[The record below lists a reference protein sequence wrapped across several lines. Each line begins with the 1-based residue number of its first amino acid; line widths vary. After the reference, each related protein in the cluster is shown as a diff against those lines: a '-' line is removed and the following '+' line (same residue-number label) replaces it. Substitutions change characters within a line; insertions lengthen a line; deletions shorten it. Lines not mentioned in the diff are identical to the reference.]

1 MKIDMDKNYDPK
13 KVESG
18 LENKWIEGGYFKAGK
33 DEEAL
38 KKPRFS
44 LIVPPP
50 NVTGKL
56 HIGHAKDNTEQDIIA
71 RYKRLRGYDVLFLP
85 AMDHAGIA
93 TQAKVEE
100 KIRAEGLD
108 KYQLGREGF
117 LKRAWEWK
125 DEYAASI
132 HRQWEAM
139 GLSLDFSRERF
150 TLDDGM
156 QHAVAH
162 VFKALYDKGLIYQA
176 DRIINWDPV
185 LRTAL
190 SNIEVVHKDI
200 PGKFYYFKYRL
211 EGDSEIYLT
220 VATTRPET
228 MFGDT
233 ALVYNPKDERF
244 KKYANRRFINPANG
258 QPLPLIADR
267 YVDMEFGTGVMK
279 CTPAHDPND
288 FLIGQRHHLDM
299 PVVMNPDATMNEL
312 CGKYAGMDRF
322 ACREALVAAIEA
334 QGDLIKIENITHNVG
349 HSERTDSI
357 IEPYLCKQWF
367 VRMKPLAEAVDR
379 IQHSRARTRFFPPRF
394 AKTFQRWLDTTEDWC
409 ISRQLW
415 WGHRIPVYTDRKTG
429 EVICSETPLDPA
441 RYEQD
446 PDVLDTWF
454 SSGLAPFAFM
464 GWPDDLSLMKRYY
477 PLDVMVT
484 GYDIIF
490 FWVARMAF
498 DGVHFTGEMPFK
510 DVVLHGLI
518 RDSQGRKMSKSLG
531 NGIDPFDVINRYGC
545 DAMRWALSS
554 QGAPGLDLNIG
565 ESNFKTASE
574 FVNKVWNASRYVLS
588 QLPEGYE
595 PRELNLANLSFAS
608 TWLLSRLNRCI
619 LGYQRNMDK
628 YEQGQAAKYL
638 SDFIWDDFCGSYL
651 EWSKVELA
659 NADEA
664 GKALVYDTLYH
675 ALSSLLQ
682 MLFPFCPFI
691 SETIYSYLPGHL
703 NSLFDAGFPKV
714 IPGLSPAKIAR
725 GTKLRDMIAYV
736 RNFKS
741 ENGLAPNEPVD
752 LVFKCTR
759 AEFDQLAPLVSR
771 FSFARKVDRVA
782 ADAPGMRFFLN
793 VGLLVDAAD
802 KEALAKKI
810 AERIEKLESEIVRS
824 ERMLANENFVK
835 RANPK
840 VVENERKKL
849 ESNRAELARYR
860 SLGH

>member
-1 MKIDMDKNYDPK
+1 MKIDMDKNFDRSK
-13 KVESG
+13 AERG
-18 LENKWIEGGYFKAGK
+18 LERKWIDGGYFRAGK
-33 DEEAL
+33 DEAAL

-71 RYKRLRGYDVLFLP
+71 RYKRLKGYDVLFLP

-100 KIRAEGLD
+100 KLRAEGID

-117 LKRAWEWK
+117 LERAWAWK
-125 DEYAASI
+125 DEYARSI
-132 HRQWEAM
+132 HAQWEAM

-150 TLDDGM
+150 TLDEGM
-156 QHAVAH
+156 QKAVAH
-162 VFKALYDKGLIYQA
+162 VFKSLYDKGLIYQGEK
-176 DRIINWDPV
+176 IINWDPV
-185 LRTAL
+185 LKTAL

-211 EGDSEIYLT
+211 EGDPEVYLT

-233 ALVYNPKDERF
+233 ALVYNPKDSRF
-244 KKYANRRFINPANG
+244 KKFSGKRFINPANG
-258 QPLPLIADR
+258 EPLPLIADT

-288 FLIGQRHHLDM
+288 FLIGQRHHLEM
-299 PVVMNPDATMNEL
+299 PVVMNPDATMNDR

-322 ACREALVAAIEA
+322 ECREALVEDIESH
-334 QGDLIKIENITHNVG
+334 GDLIKIENIIHNVG

-367 VRMKPLAEAVDR
+367 VRMKPLAQAVDR
-379 IQHSRARTRFFPPRF
+379 IQHSKERTKFFPARF
-394 AKTFQRWLDTTEDWC
+394 ARTFQRWLDTTEDWC

-415 WGHRIPVYTDRKTG
+415 WGHRIPVYTNKKTG
-429 EVICSETPLDPA
+429 EVVCSETQLDPA
-441 RYEQD
+441 EWDQD

-464 GWPDDLSLMKRYY
+464 GWPEDESLMKRYY

-531 NGIDPFDVINRYGC
+531 NGIDPFDVIDRYGC

-588 QLPEGYE
+588 SLPDDYKPSPLKVSE
-595 PRELNLANLSFAS
+595 LSFES
-608 TWLLSRLNRCI
+608 TWLLNRLNRTI

-628 YEQGQAAKYL
+628 YEQGQAARYL

-651 EWSKVELA
+651 EWTKVELL
-659 NADEA
+659 NADEDA
-664 GKALVYDTLYH
+664 KRRVYDTLYA
-675 ALSSLLQ
+675 ALKDILLL
-682 MLFPFCPFI
+682 LFPFCPFVT
-691 SETIYSYLPGHL
+691 ETIYSYMPGHK
-703 NSLFDAGFPKV
+703 NSLFDEEFPQV
-714 IPGLSPAKIAR
+714 FTRLSPSKIAR
-725 GTKLRDMIAYV
+725 GTKVKQMVAYI

-741 ENGLAPNEPVD
+741 ENGMAPNEPVD
-752 LVFKCTR
+752 LVYKCTK
-759 AEFDQLAPLVSR
+759 AEFEQLSPLVNR
-771 FSFARKVDRVA
+771 FAFAREVSRVDEDR
-782 ADAPGMRFFLN
+782 PGMRFFMN
-793 VGLLVDAAD
+793 VGILVDASD
-802 KEALAKKI
+802 KEALQKKI
-810 AERIEKLESEIVRS
+810 AQRIEKLESEIARGEKLLS
-824 ERMLANENFVK
+824 NQNFVS

-840 VVENERKKL
+840 VVESERKKL
-849 ESNRAELARYR
+849 EANRAELARYQAKE
-860 SLGH
+860 